1 MSRFKLTIEY
11 DGTNFVGW
19 QVQDNGPTIQAE
31 LLRAIKAFSGE
42 DVTLRGSGRT
52 DAGVH
57 ALGQVVHFDLETE
70 CGTRRICDA
79 INQHM
84 KPLPIA
90 VLDCVPV
97 EDTFDARFS
106 ATRRHYLYRIINR
119 RAPLTLMTNRAWH
132 VGRPLDVEAMQDA
145 AKLLVGH
152 HDFTTFRSSRCQS
165 KSPLKTID
173 AIEIVNTSN
182 EIIMNISARSFM
194 HNQVRS
200 IMGSLKL
207 IGDGK
212 WQEADLIAALE
223 AKDRKRCGT
232 VAPACG
238 LYLMRVDY

>member
-1 MSRFKLTIEY
+1 MPRFKLTIEY
-11 DGTNFVGW
+11 DGTDYVGW
-19 QVQDNGPTIQAE
+19 QVQNNGPTIQAE
-31 LLRAIKAFSGE
+31 LMRAIKAFSGE
-42 DVTLRGSGRT
+42 DVYARGSGRT

-70 CGTRRICDA
+70 CEPNRICDA
-79 INQHM
+79 LNQHM
-84 KPLPIA
+84 KPQPIA
-90 VLDCVPV
+90 VLDCVRV
-97 EDTFDARFS
+97 DDEFDARFS
-106 ATRRHYLYRIINR
+106 ATRRHYVYRLINR
-119 RAPLTLMTNRAWH
+119 RAPLTLMTDRAWH
-132 VGRPLDVEAMQDA
+132 VGRPLDIDAMKDA
-145 AKLLVGH
+145 AAELVGH

-173 AIEIVNTSN
+173 DIQLLKCSS

-207 IGDGK
+207 VGDGK
-212 WQEADLIAALE
+212 WQKSDLLEALA

-238 LYLMRVDY
+238 LYLYKVDY